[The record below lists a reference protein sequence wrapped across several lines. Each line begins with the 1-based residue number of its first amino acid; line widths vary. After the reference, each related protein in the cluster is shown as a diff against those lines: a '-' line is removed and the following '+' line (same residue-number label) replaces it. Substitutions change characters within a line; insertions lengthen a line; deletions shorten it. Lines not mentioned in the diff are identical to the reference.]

1 MVKALAPTLAPASGP
16 ADWAAAWRDRLRQQ
30 PVIAVIR
37 SGQPAQGLAMA
48 QAAAAGGLRWL
59 EVTWTSDRPAETI
72 AQIRQNLPHCNIGV
86 GTIWDQTAL
95 ANALAAGAQFAFSP
109 MSDRSLIHWA
119 RDRQVPLVAGAMTP
133 SEIMAAWQAGAAA
146 VKLFP
151 IHAVGGAAYLR
162 ALAPAL
168 PAIPLVPTG
177 GVVAAQVPELL
188 AAGAWAVGLSA
199 GVFPRS
205 AIEAGDWPAVTAAA
219 QDLCN
224 LATIARCHALAQ
236 AARPAPESLETHP

>member
-1 MVKALAPTLAPASGP
+1 
-16 ADWAAAWRDRLRQQ
+16 
-30 PVIAVIR
+30 
-37 SGQPAQGLAMA
+37 MA

-72 AQIRQNLPHCNIGV
+72 TRLRESLPDCNIGV
-86 GTIWDQTAL
+86 GTVLDQTAL
-95 ANALAAGAQFAFSP
+95 ATAVAAGAEFAFSP
-109 MSDRSLIHWA
+109 IGDPDLIAWA
-119 RDRQVPLVAGAMTP
+119 QDQQIPLVAGALTP
-133 SEIMAAWQAGAAA
+133 SEIVAAWQAGAAA

-188 AAGAWAVGLSA
+188 AAGAWAVGLAA

-205 AIEAGDWPAVTAAA
+205 AIEAGNWPAITAAA
-219 QDLCN
+219 QDLCH
-224 LATIARCHALAQ
+224 LIDRD
-236 AARPAPESLETHP
+236 RPWNRDGRPRRVRL